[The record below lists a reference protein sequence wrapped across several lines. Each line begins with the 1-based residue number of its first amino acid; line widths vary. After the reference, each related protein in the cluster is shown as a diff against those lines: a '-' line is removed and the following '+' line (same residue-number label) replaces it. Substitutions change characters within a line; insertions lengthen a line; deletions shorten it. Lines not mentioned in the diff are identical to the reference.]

1 MHRKR
6 RCLWAWRRPSDL
18 ISQLKSIHSLIFFS
32 FFFHACLFK
41 CENLAPNFHNR
52 VSNFSPWFLKSLRSS
67 RFSTGCCKFSV
78 IKCFF
83 CLRLVSYAHAV
94 SYIPGITICVLSYLL
109 ITILLVLIRCLL
121 FLLELVKC
129 RSCCLTEY
137 AHHDLFC
144 NLGCSPQHTDLRR
157 LKLIG
162 QTQMAEQISWF
173 IVGLWLLS
181 SNKIND

>member
-1 MHRKR
+1 MP
-6 RCLWAWRRPSDL
+6 LSMTQTFRPYLSAQ
-18 ISQLKSIHSLIFFS
+18 IYTQFKIFF
-32 FFFHACLFK
+32 FLMHASSNVRTWLPIFRI
-41 CENLAPNFHNR
+41 EF
-52 VSNFSPWFLKSLRSS
+52 SNFVQGSLKSLRSS
-67 RFSTGCCKFSV
+67 RFSVGCCKFLV

-83 CLRLVSYAHAV
+83 CLRLVSYAYAV

-109 ITILLVLIRCLL
+109 ITVLLVLSRCLL
-121 FLLELVKC
+121 FLLELVKS

-137 AHHDLFC
+137 AHHDLFY
-144 NLGCSPQHTDLRR
+144 NLGYSPQHTDLWR

-173 IVGLWLLS
+173 IVGLWLLN